1 MTYFVT
7 FRSRRDLDEMDRADL
22 FRNVLKLDGRK
33 WTILALTVLP
43 DRTEMLV
50 SVEDDA
56 NGVPYELSDLVE
68 KAKTGA
74 TKAIL
79 KRTEERFPPFYG
91 ESYDHIVR
99 DEEERETF
107 YDALIDGAVHAGLVE
122 IPEDYRTLYVREAGG
137 SDEPAPT

>member
-1 MTYFVT
+1 MT
-7 FRSRRDLDEMDRADL
+7 FRSRRDLDERDRADL
-22 FRNVLKLDGRK
+22 FRNILKLDGRK
-33 WTILALTVLP
+33 WSLLALTVLP

-68 KAKTGA
+68 KAKTA
-74 TKAIL
+74 ASKAIL

-107 YDALIDGAVHAGLVE
+107 YDALIDGAVAAELAE
-122 IPEDYRTLYVREAGG
+122 IPEDYPTLYVRDAGG
-137 SDEPAPT
+137 VDEAPR

>member
-1 MTYFVT
+1 MT
-7 FRSRRDLDEMDRADL
+7 FRSRRELDERDRADL
-22 FRNVLKLDGRK
+22 FRHILKLDGRK

-56 NGVPYELSDLVE
+56 NGTPYELSDLVE

-74 TKAIL
+74 SKAIL

-107 YDALIDGAVHAGLVE
+107 YDALIDGGVHAGLAE
-122 IPEDYRTLYVREAGG
+122 IPEDYATLYVRDAGG
-137 SDEPAPT
+137 PDDPLPT